1 MPSGTTGEQKDIV
14 AGSSPIG
21 DVLPAFTVHA
31 LCGGFS
37 LRTAG
42 GMRQDIGLQVN
53 NLTNE
58 LVAEVANAGFFRP
71 EPRRNVV
78 LSVTTWF

>member
-1 MPSGTTGEQKDIV
+1 
-14 AGSSPIG
+14 
-21 DVLPAFTVHA
+21 
-31 LCGGFS
+31 
-37 LRTAG
+37 
-42 GMRQDIGLQVN
+42 MRQDIGLQVN

-58 LVAEVANAGFFRP
+58 LYAEVSNAGFFRP